1 LTSLK
6 SYDVGAGALDT
17 PTLVEIWRTAPY
29 LHDGS
34 AATLREV
41 LTTANPN
48 DRHGKTS
55 HLSSAQIDDLA
66 AYLESL

>member
-1 LTSLK
+1 MPTDK
-6 SYDVGAGALDT
+6 ATDTFDT

-41 LTTANPN
+41 LTVKNSN
-48 DRHGKTS
+48 DQHGKTS
-55 HLSSAQIDDLA
+55 QLTQQQIDDLA
-66 AYLESL
+66 EYLLSL